1 VSKRLRLYATYA
13 IPDHVREFDADREAL
28 CLPAPARA
36 APIPASKAAKPA
48 RKARRKSRKPRKR
61 RGPKTIHLLLGRRGM
76 LQRNRVHSTASL
88 DRFTVWLPSLA
99 FSAIG
104 ISLV

>member
-1 VSKRLRLYATYA
+1 M
-13 IPDHVREFDADREAL
+13 
-28 CLPAPARA
+28 PARA

-61 RGPKTIHLLLGRRGM
+61 RGLKTIHLLLGRRGM
-76 LQRNRVHSTASL
+76 LQGNRVQSTASL
-88 DRFTVWLPSLA
+88 DRFAVWLPSLA

-104 ISLV
+104 MSLV